1 MSLDDIDPNEEVAN
15 GDGKTVTRAELAAAV
30 YRVTQLN
37 RRSALKFVGETLD
50 EITSCLVQGED
61 VMLTGFGRFEV
72 RLKGER
78 VGPPPSRPAARSSS
92 ARRRSC
98 GSRWRAACQTARA
111 SGCSGRDAQCRPA
124 VRRSVGD
131 IGRRILR
138 GAKSRRPGLFR

>member
-78 VGPPPSRPAARSSS
+78 VGRNPKTGEPATITS
-92 ARRRSC
+92 RRSIVF
-98 GSRWRAACQTARA
+98 RA
-111 SGCSGRDAQCRPA
+111 SKIMRKQVAG
-124 VRRSVGD
+124 
-131 IGRRILR
+131 
-138 GAKSRRPGLFR
+138 GLPDGEG

>member
-78 VGPPPSRPAARSSS
+78 VGHPATSTP
-92 ARRRSC
+92 RRSIVF
-98 GSRWRAACQTARA
+98 RA
-111 SGCSGRDAQCRPA
+111 SKIMRKQVAG
-124 VRRSVGD
+124 
-131 IGRRILR
+131 
-138 GAKSRRPGLFR
+138 GLPDGEG